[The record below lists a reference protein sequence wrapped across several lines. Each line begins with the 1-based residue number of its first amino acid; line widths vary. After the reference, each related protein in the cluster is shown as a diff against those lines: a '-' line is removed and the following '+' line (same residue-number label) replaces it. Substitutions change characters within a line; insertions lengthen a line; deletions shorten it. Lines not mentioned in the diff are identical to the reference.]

1 MRFLKRLLKRVLIGL
16 VIFLVLWAIAAPHIL
31 NFSTDDA
38 KAIQEYRA
46 KGIDLHFVTD
56 TIEGKP
62 IHYAITGADSLP
74 TLVFIHGSPGSWD
87 AFDPFMK
94 DSALRAMYR
103 MVSIDR
109 PGYGGSAD
117 AGAMHLQ
124 DQSKLIVPV
133 LRSLAHEGPLMLA
146 GHSLGGPM
154 VVQLAADDP
163 QDIACIVLL
172 AGSVSPAFEEKE
184 NWRYWFN
191 TFPLK
196 YLLPGAVRPSNV
208 ELLYFKKDVYTLA
221 EAFPKVTCDV
231 RIIHGDVDP
240 MVPPGNVAYAKE
252 KLVNARSVQVQMLPG
267 ANHFIPWTRTEI
279 IQKALLDARSTMTM
293 SGTKK

>member
-1 MRFLKRLLKRVLIGL
+1 MPTCITVSPLTKVTCWTSPVDSSISSRTSTASALTSTASTPLWGKLGDQYGRKIVLQIGL

-38 KAIQEYRA
+38 QAIKEYRA
-46 KGIDLHFVTD
+46 KGIDLRFVTD

-62 IHYAITGADSLP
+62 IHYAITGPDSLP

-94 DSALRAMYR
+94 DSALRATFR

-117 AGAMHLQ
+117 AGPMHLQ

-133 LRSLAHEGPLMLA
+133 LRSLAQKGPLMLA

-163 QDIACIVLL
+163 KDVACIVLL
-172 AGSVSPAFEEKE
+172 AGSVSPEMI
-184 NWRYWFN
+184 
-191 TFPLK
+191 
-196 YLLPGAVRPSNV
+196 S
-208 ELLYFKKDVYTLA
+208 VYSDT
-221 EAFPKVTCDV
+221 PDS
-231 RIIHGDVDP
+231 R
-240 MVPPGNVAYAKE
+240 
-252 KLVNARSVQVQMLPG
+252 R
-267 ANHFIPWTRTEI
+267 
-279 IQKALLDARSTMTM
+279 
-293 SGTKK
+293 